1 MVITDHVLTEIIEG
15 RIIDENYVFLNE
27 KVLELDL
34 NFLNKL
40 KSVLIYSSD
49 GKLIYN
55 SNHIKSAI
63 DLSGFIDG
71 IYIVVLN
78 LESNNLY

>member
-1 MVITDHVLTEIIEG
+1 MVITDLGALTEIIEG
-15 RIIDENYVFLNE
+15 RIIDENYGFLNE

-55 SNHIKSAI
+55 SHHIKSAI
-63 DLSGFIDG
+63 DLS
-71 IYIVVLN
+71 VL
-78 LESNNLY
+78 LMEYT